1 MEVRDFVKEFKKHS
15 NFDLNENGQFKFKGE
30 YIELLINIKKV
41 EQIAEKT
48 FKITFYVTYNEEVAE
63 DITVHK
69 ISSLSYILNEIKDYA
84 EKMEDMEQNRP
95 F

>member
-48 FKITFYVTYNEEVAE
+48 FKITFMLLIMEKLL
-63 DITVHK
+63 K
-69 ISSLSYILNEIKDYA
+69 ILPFIKFLLYHI
-84 EKMEDMEQNRP
+84 